1 MKEFIFERFIQNDKS
16 LNRNKEGSGIGL
28 SLVKSLVELHGG
40 KVFLRESSEKGS
52 EFSILLPNIRFE
64 TGIEE
69 LGNLD
74 YKTEVEKI
82 SIEFADIYEIY

>member
-28 SLVKSLVELHGG
+28 SLVKSLVELHNG
-40 KVFLRESSEKGS
+40 KVFLRDSNELGS
-52 EFSILLPNIRFE
+52 EFSVLLPNVRLE
-64 TGIEE
+64 NDIEE
-69 LGNLD
+69 NGSLD